1 LAVCDHAN
9 NRWPALDV
17 NAPSFGWPVDSVPG
31 YGVEGVAVTVRAAE
45 ITIGRDL
52 GPVGR
57 WVRVGL
63 GLLGV
68 SYGVGG
74 LVAGDA
80 ALLPT
85 VGFVLALA
93 GYYLLLHRLLGE
105 RMFARAN
112 PWFGTTLML
121 GSLAV
126 FTMPFT
132 PAPLHHAVGLYI
144 GVALLITATIGY
156 GGCEVAAPATWLL
169 RRRYVL
175 YCPYNA
181 IDAAERPLHRL
192 RTRATGMLAAVL
204 TIVVGVYFLVGR
216 EILTLFDLPDPVA
229 SLWALVLL
237 APAMLVG
244 YHAWRAARGTPEPG
258 EVRGLTLGALV
269 LVALAV
275 YFAELVPQALAW
287 PAVMLGGLLYA
298 TANTVVTGIRRR
310 VPKRA
315 P

>member
-1 LAVCDHAN
+1 
-9 NRWPALDV
+9 
-17 NAPSFGWPVDSVPG
+17 
-31 YGVEGVAVTVRAAE
+31 VTSRAAE

-57 WVRVGL
+57 WVRVVL
-63 GLLGV
+63 GLLGF

-80 ALLPT
+80 EPLPT
-85 VGFVLALA
+85 AGFVLALA
-93 GYYLLLHRLLGE
+93 AYYLLLHWLLGE

-112 PWFGTTLML
+112 PWFGTALVF

-126 FTMPFT
+126 FTLPFA

-144 GVALLITATIGY
+144 GAALLLTAAIGY
-156 GGCEVAAPATWLL
+156 GGCEVAAPGTWLL

-192 RTRATGMLAAVL
+192 ATRATGLLAAVL

-216 EILTLFDLPDPVA
+216 EILTLFDLPGPIA
-229 SLWALVLL
+229 PLWALVLL
-237 APAMLVG
+237 APALLLG
-244 YHAWRAARGTPEPG
+244 YHAWQAARGTAEPG
-258 EVRGLTLGALV
+258 EVRALALGALV

-298 TANTVVTGIRRR
+298 TARTIVTGIRRR
-310 VPKRA
+310 VPKQA
-315 P
+315 T